1 MKVTNKTFK
10 VVVWNSFAKAAIIG
24 AFRRASHLSITKK
37 VSKTKIVHGTQ
48 ILQSV
53 FKI

>member
-53 FKI
+53 LKI

>member
-1 MKVTNKTFK
+1 M
-10 VVVWNSFAKAAIIG
+10 IG
-24 AFRRASHLSITKK
+24 AFRRASHLSISNK
-37 VSKTKIVHGTQ
+37 VSKTVIVHGTQ